1 MSEPRFEVYDEIGP
15 DHLAASSPAFE
26 DELTARIPQQRPVAE
41 ARDLRFA
48 EISGRPAP
56 ESLPG
61 RFNVGRLLRRC
72 AGVHESLLA
81 WVPTERSRY
90 TGMGG
95 FVLFTALMAIG
106 SSTIALTIAFDRPW
120 PFVVLPAVFWGVV
133 IFNLDRWIVASPL
146 PEHGFRRVAVFLP
159 RLLMSV
165 IFAVVIAE
173 PVLLIVFKTAVS
185 EQLQKIRTDEASAYQ
200 RQLEECNPAQAGTSP
215 PAGADC
221 KDRILTQS
229 TAVRTAQG
237 TVAAAQKAADGSDK
251 ELRAADAELAEARRQ
266 MTSECR
272 GQDGSRYGDGP
283 VCKRLGGV
291 YATALSHRADVSGQN
306 TKLHSGLDRATQR
319 LATTETGTEKARNDE
334 ILAKVAVYRAGQA
347 GKGGLLEQIEALNS
361 VATAHLSLLLAV
373 WAVRLLL
380 IAVDS
385 IPAIAKLS
393 SGTTTYDRLAK
404 EAARLGE
411 EKHKARAIVDEDEAQ
426 NWVDESA
433 EDAEI
438 GRAERRHQRDRAAD
452 ALLLSAAQH
461 RDQQA
466 AQFRPVVGD
475 DQAPF
480 MHATYTLTPPVPAEG
495 PAPRPAPVVSR
506 AESAPARRRKR
517 DDSGEPDSHD
527 PGHAESLGHSWTPL
541 PSISVVALGGPGSG
555 KTTFLAQM
563 YDTLRTNHPFT
574 LTLSDGGP
582 RTHLENWAETIRA
595 PGQQWPD
602 STATTHLTRYDF
614 TCRVAEDDGLRP
626 ILNLAYW
633 DYSGE
638 ALLQNTELPGIG
650 KLRDDL
656 SKEIARADAL
666 LIIVDGADL
675 RRAWDGDAEAR
686 ARLLR
691 TLTKIEVYS
700 APAKCPAQIVVTKWD
715 EVENWRRPD
724 GSLWD
729 RATVI
734 RALDTLEP
742 VQALKQGRRYRSARS
757 YGERGMRVIPVS
769 VVGGAGS
776 TQREGDQLVRVRG
789 AAPVNIDI
797 PFVGLL
803 PDRLDQ
809 IYAGKGI
816 EAIEGQLRLARSR
829 LRLAAARA
837 VLKVTGWVLG
847 ALPLPGVAG
856 VLAKL
861 GETALTSWVP
871 SYVLD
876 KVELEPRRTRDDLRL
891 LKQARN
897 LRDQASRTGQ
907 ARFKVMEAFANRLK
921 TFDQAYPPSARPVDQ
936 GVFYSSRDD
945 RDDRY
950 FA

>member
-1 MSEPRFEVYDEIGP
+1 VDDEVTE
-15 DHLAASSPAFE
+15 
-26 DELTARIPQQRPVAE
+26 RIPQQRPAGAE
-41 ARDLRFA
+41 AEVARDLRFA

-56 ESLPG
+56 EPLPS

-173 PVLLIVFKTAVS
+173 PVLLIVFKTAVN
-185 EQLQKIRTDEASAYQ
+185 EQLDKIRADEASAYQ
-200 RQLEECNPAQAGTSP
+200 RQLEDCNPAEIGASP
-215 PAGADC
+215 PAGANC
-221 KDRILTQS
+221 EDRILTGS
-229 TAVRTAQG
+229 TAIPTAQAIV
-237 TVAAAQKAADGSDK
+237 TAAEKAAGVSDQK
-251 ELRAADAELAEARRQ
+251 LDTAGADVREALRQ

-272 GQDGSRYGDGP
+272 GQDGSQYGDGP
-283 VCKRLGGV
+283 VCKRLGRA
-291 YATALSHRADVSGQN
+291 YQTALDHRAQMDAEN
-306 TKLHSGLDRATQR
+306 TKLQGALTTARAS
-319 LATTETGTEKARNDE
+319 LATVETGTEKARNDE
-334 ILAKVAVYRAGQA
+334 IRAKVATYQAGQD
-347 GKGGLLEQIEALNS
+347 KDGGLLERIEALNK

-411 EKHKARAIVDEDEAQ
+411 EKHKARAVVDEDEAQ
-426 NWVDESA
+426 NWVEESA

-466 AQFRPVVGD
+466 SQFRPVVGD

-506 AESAPARRRKR
+506 AESAPARRGKR
-517 DDSGEPDSHD
+517 DGSGEPDRHD
-527 PGHAESLGHSWTPL
+527 PDHSEVLGHSWTPL

-595 PGQQWPD
+595 PGQEWPD

-614 TCRVAEDDGLRP
+614 TCRVAEDDVLRP

-666 LIIVDGADL
+666 LIIVDGEEL

-729 RATVI
+729 RATII
-734 RALDTLEP
+734 RALDTFEP

-797 PFVGLL
+797 PFAGLL

-809 IYAGKGI
+809 IYADMGI
-816 EAIEGQLRLARSR
+816 GAIEGQLRLARSR

-837 VLKVTGWVLG
+837 VLNVAGWVLG
-847 ALPLPGVAG
+847 ALPLPGVSG

-861 GETALTSWVP
+861 AETALTNWVP

-891 LKQARN
+891 LRQARK
-897 LRDQASRTGQ
+897 LRDGASRTGQ
-907 ARFKVMEAFANRLK
+907 ARFKVMAAFANRLK
-921 TFDQAYPPSARPVDQ
+921 TFDQAYPPSGRPVDHGGQ
-936 GVFYSSRDD
+936 GMFYSPQDD